1 MGVGGWDLERKE
13 CGLGDGW
20 AVRTQKPSCLRN
32 QVKAPVTL
40 LVKELTAF
48 VHIAPPHP
56 HTALKEAP
64 FLPGLWDKCLMLDS
78 KNCGRGAY
86 ICVCAGREEGYIH
99 LEEPLAWG
107 GGEGSVEGC

>member
-13 CGLGDGW
+13 CGLGGGW

-40 LVKELTAF
+40 LVKELAAF

-56 HTALKEAP
+56 ILPSKRPPSSPGCGTSVSRWIVRTVAEGHTSV
-64 FLPGLWDKCLMLDS
+64 F
-78 KNCGRGAY
+78 
-86 ICVCAGREEGYIH
+86 VQ
-99 LEEPLAWG
+99 
-107 GGEGSVEGC
+107 GERRVIFT